1 MLIIN
6 DYTLSL
12 NKSCYSLF
20 IVFKRGQVQNSS
32 YKVSSTFHKLFIL
45 VAYTIAIA
53 PNKQME
59 RRDLMKKKL
68 NRVLSCLVIGGLLLA
83 SGSAVLAASDTETQS
98 AAPAVRASGP
108 RGAGMEDNLKE
119 VLDSLVSS
127 SSITQEQADQLL
139 ALQAE
144 KQAQMK
150 SQWEEIKNLT
160 PEERKSTNTE
170 KPINRAGIFS
180 DAVEQG
186 IITEAE
192 QETICNALAAND
204 TATQSAASAVRA
216 PGPRGAGMEDNLK
229 EVLAS
234 LVSSSSITQEQ
245 ADQLLALQAERQAQ
259 MKSQWEKIKDLTP
272 EERKS
277 MNSEKPTNRSSIF
290 SDAVEQGIITEAERE
305 TICNAL
311 AEARQEQPRQNCRK
325 GSPNSSVK
333 G

>member
-192 QETICNALAAND
+192 
-204 TATQSAASAVRA
+204 
-216 PGPRGAGMEDNLK
+216 
-229 EVLAS
+229 
-234 LVSSSSITQEQ
+234 
-245 ADQLLALQAERQAQ
+245 
-259 MKSQWEKIKDLTP
+259 
-272 EERKS
+272 
-277 MNSEKPTNRSSIF
+277 
-290 SDAVEQGIITEAERE
+290 RE

-311 AEARQEQPRQNCRK
+311 AEARQEQRQAELQERFAELVSQGIISQEQADTIIVQIQKAAAVQQAELEKVKDMSAEERQQYLQSK
-325 GSPNSSVK
+325 GEKANLLDDLIADGTLTQAQADDVAKLMGGGFHKSPPSQRTE
-333 G
+333 

>member
-1 MLIIN
+1 
-6 DYTLSL
+6 
-12 NKSCYSLF
+12 
-20 IVFKRGQVQNSS
+20 
-32 YKVSSTFHKLFIL
+32 
-45 VAYTIAIA
+45 
-53 PNKQME
+53 ME

-144 KQAQMK
+144 
-150 SQWEEIKNLT
+150 
-160 PEERKSTNTE
+160 
-170 KPINRAGIFS
+170 
-180 DAVEQG
+180 
-186 IITEAE
+186 
-192 QETICNALAAND
+192 
-204 TATQSAASAVRA
+204 
-216 PGPRGAGMEDNLK
+216 
-229 EVLAS
+229 
-234 LVSSSSITQEQ
+234 
-245 ADQLLALQAERQAQ
+245 RQAQ

-277 MNSEKPTNRSSIF
+277 MDSEKPTNRSSIF

-311 AEARQEQPRQNCRK
+311 AEARQEQRQAELQERFAELVSQGIISQEQADTIIVQIQKAAAVQQAELEKVKDMSAEERQQYLQSK
-325 GSPNSSVK
+325 GEKANLLDDLIADGTLTQAQADDVAKLMGGGFHKSPPSQRTE
-333 G
+333 

>member
-1 MLIIN
+1 
-6 DYTLSL
+6 
-12 NKSCYSLF
+12 
-20 IVFKRGQVQNSS
+20 
-32 YKVSSTFHKLFIL
+32 
-45 VAYTIAIA
+45 
-53 PNKQME
+53 ME

-119 VLDSLVSS
+119 VLD
-127 SSITQEQADQLL
+127 
-139 ALQAE
+139 
-144 KQAQMK
+144 
-150 SQWEEIKNLT
+150 
-160 PEERKSTNTE
+160 
-170 KPINRAGIFS
+170 
-180 DAVEQG
+180 
-186 IITEAE
+186 
-192 QETICNALAAND
+192 
-204 TATQSAASAVRA
+204 
-216 PGPRGAGMEDNLK
+216 
-229 EVLAS
+229 S